1 LIMIKRVGPVT
12 FILGLFAIG
21 TSVAPAQSTSTYDHC
36 VAYAQQQSGFNAAPS
51 TPRNAPLKG
60 AAAGAAGGA
69 FLGGITG
76 GSAGTGAA
84 IGAAFGAI
92 AGEARRRQV
101 SNARQTADENFNN
114 AFNACMNRP
123 PH

>member
-1 LIMIKRVGPVT
+1 MSKITRFAFVIAVLSLIAP
-12 FILGLFAIG
+12 
-21 TSVAPAQSTSTYDHC
+21 SVALAQTSSRYDQC
-36 VAYAQQQSGFNAAPS
+36 VNWAQQQTGYSGDAPNEKK
-51 TPRNAPLKG
+51 NAPLKG

-92 AGEARRRQV
+92 AGGVRKGQAESAQQNQANRFYGDV
-101 SNARQTADENFNN
+101 
-114 AFNACMNRP
+114 NACLNAP

>member
-1 LIMIKRVGPVT
+1 MKNRIAAFTLALAA
-12 FILGLFAIG
+12 LG
-21 TSVAPAQSTSTYDHC
+21 APQARAQDSTQYSRC
-36 VAYAQQQSGFNAAPS
+36 VAQAEQQSGYYVPNQS
-51 TPRNAPLKG
+51 KNAPLKG

-92 AGEARRRQV
+92 GGGVKQRQ
-101 SNARQTADENFNN
+101 AAQKQQQAENNFYNDY
-114 AFNACMNRP
+114 NACMNQS
-123 PH
+123 H

>member
-1 LIMIKRVGPVT
+1 MKNRVRAFVFVLAALCP
-12 FILGLFAIG
+12 LGASQAL
-21 TSVAPAQSTSTYDHC
+21 AQSSSQYSRC
-36 VAYAQQQSGFNAAPS
+36 VAQAEQQSGYYVPNQS
-51 TPRNAPLKG
+51 KNAPLRG

-92 AGEARRRQV
+92 AGGVKQQQAAKKQQ
-101 SNARQTADENFNN
+101 NAENNFYNN
-114 AFNACMNRP
+114 YNACMSQ

>member
-1 LIMIKRVGPVT
+1 MSKQITRLAFATAV
-12 FILGLFAIG
+12 LYALSASAGL
-21 TSVAPAQSTSTYDHC
+21 AQSSGRYDQC
-36 VAYAQQQSGFNAAPS
+36 VTWAQQQTGYYGD
-51 TPRNAPLKG
+51 TPNERKNAPLKG

-92 AGEARRRQV
+92 AGGVRKGQAQSAQQNQANRFYGDV
-101 SNARQTADENFNN
+101 
-114 AFNACMNRP
+114 NACLNAP

>member
-1 LIMIKRVGPVT
+1 LIVRLRFGALAIVVAWFGA
-12 FILGLFAIG
+12 LGVLPAL
-21 TSVAPAQSTSTYDHC
+21 AQSSNDYSHC
-36 VAYAQQQSGFNAAPS
+36 VAVAEQQSGDYGEANPS
-51 TPRNAPLKG
+51 TNAPLKG

-92 AGEARRRQV
+92 AGGVRNQQN
-101 SNARQTADENFNN
+101 SKKKQNAQNDFYN
-114 AFNACMNRP
+114 AYNACMSQR
-123 PH
+123 